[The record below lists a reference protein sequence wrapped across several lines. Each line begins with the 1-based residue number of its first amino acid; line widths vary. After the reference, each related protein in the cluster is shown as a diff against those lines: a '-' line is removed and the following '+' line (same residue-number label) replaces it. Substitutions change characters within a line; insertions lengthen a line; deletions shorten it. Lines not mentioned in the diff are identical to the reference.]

1 MNEKQK
7 DELLKHVVGAIGAI
21 KAQFEVEVIKDYEIP
36 PLVNTKTMQD
46 IGFGVKLQLNTRYD
60 YDEEMLTQWK
70 NMLKADEW
78 YISVKR
84 NQLHVTFKVRYKED
98 GGRRCV
104 QGSCVAHTSPPR
116 ARRRPADSISL
127 VRQASSAL
135 VVWRDNPQ
143 PTRNVGRLCSKGHR
157 LQETTE
163 DVPEVRTMRL
173 LHGLCKDRRHERPL
187 RRLCQHWHE

>member
-46 IGFGVKLQLNTRYD
+46 IGF
-60 YDEEMLTQWK
+60 DEEMLTQWK

-98 GGRRCV
+98 
-104 QGSCVAHTSPPR
+104 
-116 ARRRPADSISL
+116 
-127 VRQASSAL
+127 
-135 VVWRDNPQ
+135 
-143 PTRNVGRLCSKGHR
+143 
-157 LQETTE
+157 
-163 DVPEVRTMRL
+163 
-173 LHGLCKDRRHERPL
+173 
-187 RRLCQHWHE
+187 